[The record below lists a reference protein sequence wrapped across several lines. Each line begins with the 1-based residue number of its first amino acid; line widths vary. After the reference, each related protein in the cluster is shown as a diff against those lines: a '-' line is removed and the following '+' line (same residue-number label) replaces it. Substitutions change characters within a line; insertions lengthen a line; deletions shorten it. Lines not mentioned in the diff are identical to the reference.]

1 MLRKLGVSVQGGGGP
16 SFEIFGPIHVL
27 LNRIF
32 NEHVCSDYFDGLDG
46 MGFLFR
52 LSGPIVDFGSEGVER
67 LFHRKRQKS
76 IEIDIVFPEAMWR
89 ELSSAELWGQTEA
102 WLREAM
108 TRMIERGVKDK
119 VIKDADGLKR
129 DFESAMEAFAAERP
143 SG

>member
-1 MLRKLGVSVQGGGGP
+1 MPGQLSVSVQGGGGP
-16 SFEIFGPIHVL
+16 SDDVFGPIHVL
-27 LNRIF
+27 LNRTF
-32 NEHVCSDYFDGLDG
+32 KHRVASNYFDGLDW
-46 MGFLFR
+46 MAFMFR
-52 LSGPIVDFGSEGVER
+52 VSGPIVDFGSEGVER
-67 LFHRKRQKS
+67 LFHRKRRKS

-89 ELSSAELWGQTEA
+89 DMSPAELWDQTEV

-119 VIKDADGLKR
+119 VIKDADGLRR